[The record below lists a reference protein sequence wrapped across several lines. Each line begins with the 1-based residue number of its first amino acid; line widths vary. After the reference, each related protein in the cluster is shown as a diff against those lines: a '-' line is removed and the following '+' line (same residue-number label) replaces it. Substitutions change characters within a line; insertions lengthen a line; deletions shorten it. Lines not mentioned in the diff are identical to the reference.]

1 MTIEDIQRIYR
12 EAAEISHLEGLV
24 AVFEAGAK
32 AQRDDP
38 ETAKVSNG

>member
-1 MTIEDIQRIYR
+1 MTIEEIQKIYR
-12 EAAEISHLEGLV
+12 EAAEVSHLKGLV
-24 AVFEAGAK
+24 AVFRAGVK

>member
-1 MTIEDIQRIYR
+1 LYR
-12 EAAEISHLEGLV
+12 TAAEVSHLEGLV

>member
-24 AVFEAGAK
+24 AVYEAGVK
-32 AQRDDP
+32 AQKENP
-38 ETAKVSNG
+38 ETAPVSNG